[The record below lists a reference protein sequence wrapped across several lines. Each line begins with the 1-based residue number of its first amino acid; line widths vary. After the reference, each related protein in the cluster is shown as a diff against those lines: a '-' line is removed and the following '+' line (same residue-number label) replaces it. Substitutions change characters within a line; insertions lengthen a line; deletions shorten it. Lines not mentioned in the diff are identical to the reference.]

1 MPIHSKSKSHG
12 GDAASKS
19 RNGSAPKRSATFAAG
34 GAKNSEHEGA
44 EATRS
49 AVTGRQFG
57 RAAIRAINKN
67 ADAVYE
73 YLDSVLSAS
82 SLPDLQV
89 IISKAFILGHVNRQ
103 LGAGRL
109 SVTLQTGEKEANL
122 PIKGVLKFKGRA
134 NTDAKKERGN
144 TMMPGDFILVDG
156 GVAAG
161 RLTKVQAER
170 VRRAFQRH
178 ALPVPAGFFGDLDEE
193 DDEEEGGF
201 RFDRSEEALAEEAAE
216 EARLA
221 AEARRA
227 IVKAGGAGRGGA
239 PRVSVHDA
247 RAALAEREDGEAG
260 AEREDKE
267 DDEEAPAAGGGGG
280 PARPAGPN
288 RAERRAAEA
297 AARAEAERRAAE
309 EAAAGFNLYS
319 AADEE
324 EDYAPVSPLPGNA
337 DKGWEELADELDID
351 AI

>member
-1 MPIHSKSKSHG
+1 MPQHSKSKSHG

-19 RNGSAPKRSATFAAG
+19 RNGSAPKRSAG
-34 GAKNSEHEGA
+34 GEHEGA

-170 VRRAFQRH
+170 VRRTFQRH

-221 AEARRA
+221 AEARKA

-247 RAALAEREDGEAG
+247 RAAVADLEEGRAG
-260 AEREDKE
+260 ADRADEEEE

-288 RAERRAAEA
+288 RAERRAAAAAAAAEA
-297 AARAEAERRAAE
+297 ARVAAAE
-309 EAAAGFNLYS
+309 AAGFDLYGG
-319 AADEE
+319 ADEE
-324 EDYAPVSPLPGNA
+324 EDYAPVALPRFAA

>member
-170 VRRAFQRH
+170 VRRTFQRH

-260 AEREDKE
+260 ADREEEE
-267 DDEEAPAAGGGGG
+267 DDGMPAAAVDGAEK
-280 PARPAGPN
+280 PKPIGPN
-288 RAERRAAEA
+288 RAERRAAALRAIAEAEA
-297 AARAEAERRAAE
+297 AAAA
-309 EAAAGFNLYS
+309 AAAGFDLYGG
-319 AADEE
+319 ADEE
-324 EDYAPVSPLPGNA
+324 EDYAPVALPHAAN
-337 DKGWEELADELDID
+337 KGWEELADELDID